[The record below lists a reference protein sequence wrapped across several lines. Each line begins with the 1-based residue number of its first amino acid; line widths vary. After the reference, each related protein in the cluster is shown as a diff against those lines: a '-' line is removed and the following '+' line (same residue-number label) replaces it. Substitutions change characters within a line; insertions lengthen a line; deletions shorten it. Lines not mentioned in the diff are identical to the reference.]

1 MSVRPTAT
9 SLPPSLRKHAT
20 GVAAWARLVL
30 LWAPLSL
37 VVGLLVIGGPV
48 ENATTAIAGFAA
60 AVATFVLAGSIE
72 VHRAARRG
80 ASPLAAGALLAT
92 HGAVILAL
100 AAVFLALFVA
110 NT

>member
-9 SLPPSLRKHAT
+9 SLPPSLREHAT

-30 LWAPLSL
+30 LWTPLSL
-37 VVGLLVIGGPV
+37 AVGLGVIGGSVTDPRS
-48 ENATTAIAGFAA
+48 AIAGLAG

-72 VHRAARRG
+72 VHRAAKRG

-92 HGAVILAL
+92 HAAVIVTLAG
-100 AAVFLALFVA
+100 VFVTLLIAGR
-110 NT
+110 

>member
-9 SLPPSLRKHAT
+9 SLPPSLREHAT

-37 VVGLLVIGGPV
+37 VVGLGVIGQPV
-48 ENATTAIAGFAA
+48 SDPMTAVAGLAA
-60 AVATFVLAGSIE
+60 ATATFVLAGSIE

-92 HGAVILAL
+92 HAAVILVF
-100 AAVFLALFVA
+100 AAVFVALLVA
-110 NT
+110 NG

>member
-9 SLPPSLRKHAT
+9 SLPPSLREHAT

-37 VVGLLVIGGPV
+37 MVGLAVIGGSV
-48 ENATTAIAGFAA
+48 ENATTAVAGFAG
-60 AVATFVLAGSIE
+60 AVASFVLAGSVE

-92 HGAVILAL
+92 HAAVILTL
-100 AAVFLALFVA
+100 AGVFLVLFVA
-110 NT
+110 KT

>member
-9 SLPPSLRKHAT
+9 SLPPSLREHST
-20 GVAAWARLVL
+20 GVAAWSRLVL
-30 LWAPLSL
+30 LWAPMSL
-37 VVGLLVIGGPV
+37 AVGLAVIGQPV
-48 ENATTAIAGFAA
+48 SNAMTAIAGLAA

-92 HGAVILAL
+92 HAAVIVVFAG
-100 AAVFLALFVA
+100 VFLALFIA
-110 NT
+110 NG

>member
-9 SLPPSLRKHAT
+9 SLPPSLREHAT

-37 VVGLLVIGGPV
+37 VVGLAVIGQPV
-48 ENATTAIAGFAA
+48 ENVMTAVAGLAA
-60 AVATFVLAGSIE
+60 SVATFVLAGSIE

-92 HGAVILAL
+92 HAAVILAM
-100 AAVFLALFVA
+100 AAVFVGLYVA
-110 NT
+110 GA